1 MLKRLSE
8 TEIQLCGKDKCC
20 PIITKVDED
29 NYQVTDDHGN
39 TILVKK
45 AELELVTDA
54 IKALDKP
61 KEQLLC
67 G

>member
-8 TEIQLCGKDKCC
+8 TQIQLCGKGTCC
-20 PIITKVDED
+20 PILTKIDED
-29 NYQVTDDHGN
+29 NYEVTDDHGN
-39 TILVKK
+39 TIKVKK
-45 AELELVTDA
+45 AELQLVTDA
-54 IKALDKP
+54 LTALDKE